1 MADPTTSLPDGFQ
14 LDNAPARTPA
24 SSSLPAGFQLDS
36 AADMAAAWRKR
47 TGAAPDVPTPFDSGL
62 PHSVPTKDM
71 FDRAEQFSSA
81 AGDTLTAGIERAA
94 AGANMISGGIAA
106 TVGRQDAADR
116 LFARTQAEREDAAR
130 LAAQGA
136 GQNKAGAIT
145 GNVLSYVP
153 LIMTGGTAAPGLIG
167 GEQALDTAGNVV
179 ERGGTTGQAEKAF
192 ATALPLD
199 VAVNAIPGRLPLG
212 SSTLG
217 QAIAPVAGSLAAAGG
232 QAASQEI
239 QHAVS
244 PQFVQAPTVSDAS
257 TQAGVNLLTAI
268 LTGGHPEAPETVD
281 PYLRNYQEGRA
292 NAPAPP
298 PQPAALPAPTSEP
311 SAQAAPPAPSQA
323 PTTPSSRAP
332 DTALAAASFRA
343 DPRTALNAL
352 DHPTL
357 VQVAQDAGFDVS
369 AKDSPKAIVDTILEQ
384 PASYLE
390 SDVLPEYLA
399 NLSEVP
405 AHEAAQSGQ
414 KPAGAQ
420 TPMPQAPTP
429 STPEP
434 AARSIEPGATIP
446 IDTQGT
452 AYTPEQG
459 AQSFNEA
466 LDRARGI
473 SGRLPEP
480 VTTVD
485 TQGNAIDSASFT
497 RALDQAREQAQGKLD
512 RGLTPDIVRT
522 QEQHPGFP
530 LDEVVGESDLTP
542 TDPEA
547 FGKQPWWRA
556 GQDAAEQYNS
566 IRSSDAAY
574 GTPDRHPWVDL
585 DDTQNV
591 PLAGAASEDGN
602 TVYVSKYMPDTVEAG
617 GKTVDAKE
625 GVFVHEVEEQKN
637 MIPDGPKSPDYM
649 ASLRAD
655 IAQEGARVPEVVLQ
669 KVQKGIALPY
679 AQAHHIATIRENAFI
694 RKKYG
699 IDPQLYQNALSNG
712 IEAAKAGAK
721 AEGGIP
727 EDIDR
732 RPYDDEGDGHL
743 LDKGVSAELSK
754 IGIPSELHPQ
764 AVDFLS
770 HVQEAL
776 EAGVKQSDLMD
787 IAKEPSMSY
796 AEKVSLIN
804 HLTDQHGPRNEL
816 GDVDSWIVRE
826 KATGKPVFETFNKR
840 DLKNLNTDKYEAVPA
855 LQHLQEN
862 NGAHTRHPESES
874 VPRETAT
881 GALRQAGEAGKPT
894 AQQGL
899 AETGNAAGEGQHEP
913 AISDRSDQLAEA
925 PQQGGVPVAMR
936 RDDWSPQIEGRAITE
951 IDSLIQRY
959 GGSTLADSIANDLR
973 EHTTAQLIGQH
984 IEGPEDLAALASVYR
999 NPAFETMRYVYVDR
1013 AGNILGETAVSSR
1026 MPSTTH
1032 AFPTGTD
1039 NGAVWVKEKAPQ
1051 GATGVWLIHNHP
1063 SGDPTAS
1070 RPDISMTQS
1079 LSIRL
1084 GDMAGA
1090 PKLQGHV
1097 ILDHNTFGHIDAL
1110 GEFQGVQ
1117 NLKGAPDIDVNRYGR
1132 GDFEMFEQRVTDPT
1146 FAAVTG
1152 KRIAAATPEDSSA
1165 VVIMDAQRR
1174 VVSVHTF
1181 PNDFLVTPRGAAM
1194 LSRLG
1199 VKRGAVGIGLV
1210 TSTSNYAKHRAAFE
1224 AGAARGLLRDATV
1237 VSPDGRGLS
1246 LNDTQLFPREQR
1258 KNYGQQSAGARARA
1272 SGAVQAF
1279 ENTPDVSPTMV
1290 SLSAVRRALTNR
1302 GMTEDQIKAMTPEQL
1317 RAEQATMRRRSEPT
1331 PEETKGGD
1339 TSSITNAT
1347 LDEERAMK
1355 GKDALQFNQ
1364 SRANAAAAAEA
1375 KDLLRRDPQAGAK
1388 IAAGILAHERAL
1400 TQVESFVLR
1409 QDRLRIKADRRAAFA
1424 KIEAARA
1431 SGNAMAE
1438 AAARV
1443 QADVADD
1450 QMEIN
1455 EQALKTGKGLAAQ
1468 ALQANRDLDDDS
1480 YSMSRMV
1487 HDTKERKGAALSS
1500 PERDALEKKAAEIE
1514 KREQAVAARE
1524 QALRDAR
1531 REPRKPA
1538 EQKAAKSKFDSLADQ
1553 LKAIAQK
1560 DHMKPG
1566 CVV

>member
-1 MADPTTSLPDGFQ
+1 MADPNSSLPAGFQ
-14 LDNAPARTPA
+14 LDSTPA
-24 SSSLPAGFQLDS
+24 SKSASLSLPAGFQLDS

-62 PHSVPTKDM
+62 PQSVPTKDM

-116 LFARTQAEREDAAR
+116 LFARTQAERENAAR

-145 GNVLSYVP
+145 GNVLSYLP
-153 LIMTGGTAAPGLIG
+153 LIMTGGTTAPGLIG

-268 LTGGHPEAPETVD
+268 LTGGRPEAPETID

-292 NAPAPP
+292 NAPAPA
-298 PQPAALPAPTSEP
+298 PQPAALPAPTNESA
-311 SAQAAPPAPSQA
+311 AQAAPPAPSPA
-323 PTTPSSRAP
+323 PAAPSSRAP
-332 DTALAAASFRA
+332 ETAMAAASFRA

-369 AKDSPKAIVDTILEQ
+369 AKDAPKTIVDTILKQ

-434 AARSIEPGATIP
+434 AARTIAPDTTIP
-446 IDTQGT
+446 IDTTGT

-459 AQSFNEA
+459 AQTFTDA

-547 FGKQPWWRA
+547 LGKQPWWRA
-556 GQDAAEQYNS
+556 GQDAAEQHNS

-617 GKTVDAKE
+617 GKTIDAKE

-655 IAQEGARVPEVVLQ
+655 IAQEGARVPASVLG
-669 KVQKGIALPY
+669 KVEKGIALPY
-679 AQAHHIATIRENAFI
+679 AQAHQIATIRENAFI

-699 IDPQLYQNALSNG
+699 IDPQLYQNALSDG

-764 AVDFLS
+764 AVQFMA
-770 HVQEAL
+770 HVENALDAGVTPNALHEIARGTDDLPSKLAKINQLTQEAGGH
-776 EAGVKQSDLMD
+776 A
-787 IAKEPSMSY
+787 
-796 AEKVSLIN
+796 
-804 HLTDQHGPRNEL
+804 LTG
-816 GDVDSWIVRE
+816 
-826 KATGKPVFETFNKR
+826 
-840 DLKNLNTDKYEAVPA
+840 
-855 LQHLQEN
+855 
-862 NGAHTRHPESES
+862 HPESES
-874 VPRETAT
+874 VPRETST
-881 GALRQAGEAGKPT
+881 GALRQAGETSEPT
-894 AQQGL
+894 TQQGL
-899 AETGNAAGEGQHEP
+899 AETGNAPGEGEHES
-913 AISDRSDQLAEA
+913 AVSDRSDQLAEA

-1039 NGAVWVKEKAPQ
+1039 SGAQWIKDNAPE
-1051 GATGVWLIHNHP
+1051 GATGVWPIHNHP

-1070 RPDISMTQS
+1070 KADIAMTQS

-1097 ILDHNTFGHIDAL
+1097 ILDHNTFGYIDAL
-1110 GEFQGVQ
+1110 GEFQGVKPM
-1117 NLKGAPDIDVNRYGR
+1117 KGAPDIDVNRYGR

-1165 VVIMDAQRR
+1165 IVIMDAQRR

-1224 AGAARGLLRDATV
+1224 AGAARGLFRDATV

-1431 SGNAMAE
+1431 SGNAVAE